1 MRQEEEGCLGLGET
15 QLLPFPPLQPPATEG
30 EETVAAAAKAMQAT
44 IPAGNTA
51 IRAAATLTS
60 GVHALPLAHWP
71 ASPPSTSLP
80 PDQRP
85 CKGAET
91 TCYATCANNRAAVF
105 AKGRAIPQL
114 DGYNVSHRSKL
125 ETSHTSTP
133 TEYPPAPIPMPPL

>member
-1 MRQEEEGCLGLGET
+1 MRQEEEECLGLGET
-15 QLLPFPPLQPPATEG
+15 QLLPVPPLQPPAIE
-30 EETVAAAAKAMQAT
+30 AAAAKAMQAT
-44 IPAGNTA
+44 IPTDNTA
-51 IRAAATLTS
+51 IHAAATRTFA
-60 GVHALPLAHWP
+60 VHALPLAPWP
-71 ASPPSTSLP
+71 ASSPSTSLP

-114 DGYNVSHRSKL
+114 DGYNVSRRSKL

-133 TEYPPAPIPMPPL
+133 TEYPPAAIPMPPL